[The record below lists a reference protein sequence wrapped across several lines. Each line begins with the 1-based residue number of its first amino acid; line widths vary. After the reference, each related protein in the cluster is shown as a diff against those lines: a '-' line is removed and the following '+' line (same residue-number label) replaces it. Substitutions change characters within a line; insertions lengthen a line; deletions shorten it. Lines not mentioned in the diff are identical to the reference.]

1 MGPQRLAS
9 ISFLLSDSLI
19 LASCSGVST
28 STTPA
33 SSTAPTAPT
42 ISVQPANQSV
52 VAGQTATFSVTA
64 AGTAPL
70 SYQWQ
75 KGTTAITGATAASY
89 ATPAT
94 TTAENGTQYK
104 VVVSNAAGNVTS
116 DAATLTVTAT
126 AVAPTITQQPASA
139 TVTAGQ
145 TATFSVTASG
155 TDPLSYQWLQGTTTI
170 TGATSASYTTAATTT
185 ANNGTQYKVVVS
197 NSVGSVTSNP
207 ATLTVNPAAPAT
219 TDVLTYHNDVARTGQ
234 NLTETILTTSNVV
247 SSGFGK
253 LGFYPVDGLV
263 DAQPLY
269 ASNVS
274 IPSNGT
280 HNVLTVPTE
289 HDSVYAF
296 DADSGA
302 TLWHVS
308 MLKTGETTSDNRGCS
323 QVTPEI
329 GVTSTPVIDR
339 TSGP

>member
-1 MGPQRLAS
+1 M
-9 ISFLLSDSLI
+9 
-19 LASCSGVST
+19 
-28 STTPA
+28 
-33 SSTAPTAPT
+33 
-42 ISVQPANQSV
+42 
-52 VAGQTATFSVTA
+52 
-64 AGTAPL
+64 
-70 SYQWQ
+70 
-75 KGTTAITGATAASY
+75 
-89 ATPAT
+89 
-94 TTAENGTQYK
+94 
-104 VVVSNAAGNVTS
+104 
-116 DAATLTVTAT
+116 
-126 AVAPTITQQPASA
+126 
-139 TVTAGQ
+139 
-145 TATFSVTASG
+145 
-155 TDPLSYQWLQGTTTI
+155 
-170 TGATSASYTTAATTT
+170 
-185 ANNGTQYKVVVS
+185 VS

-308 MLKTGETTSDNRGCS
+308 MLKTGETTSDNRGCG

-329 GVTSTPVIDR
+329 GVAYTR
-339 TSGP
+339 H